1 MLALKAAH
9 CGIGRG
15 ARDWTCVKTEGP
27 LLAEKNNAY
36 ILHNQAWFLY
46 SFCGELAVSIL
57 NISKNLTVT
66 M

>member
-9 CGIGRG
+9 CGTGGG
-15 ARDWTCVKTEGP
+15 ARDWSCVKTESP
-27 LLAEKNNAY
+27 LLVRENNAY
-36 ILHNQAWFLY
+36 ILHNDTGLLY
-46 SFCGELAVSIL
+46 SFCGESAVIIL